1 MDTTLIVIDSDAEL
15 ARARA
20 LVDRLMASGDPTDL
34 ARLAAQ
40 ARLIAAYEEAKWP
53 RRRPSTAEI
62 IRYLMDQQCHSARLE
77 GQQPDRDCG
86 RDQQEEAGRRGRRT
100 IGLRLVRAVRRSAP
114 VYSITSSARTK
125 IELGT
130 SRPSALG
137 GLEVHGHL
145 ELGRQSA
152 DIRAIH

>member
-1 MDTTLIVIDSDAEL
+1 MDATLIVIDSDAEL

-53 RRRPSTAEI
+53 RRRP
-62 IRYLMDQQCHSARLE
+62 LMDQQCHSARLE